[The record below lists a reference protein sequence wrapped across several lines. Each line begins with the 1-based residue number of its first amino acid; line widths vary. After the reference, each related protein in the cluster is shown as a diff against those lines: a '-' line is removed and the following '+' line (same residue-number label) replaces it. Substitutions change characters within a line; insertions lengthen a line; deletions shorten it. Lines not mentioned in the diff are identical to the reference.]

1 MEDEKEASFRKLIKK
16 VEPDKPGADFTRAV
30 MNRVQAESELD
41 LAQEAALIQ
50 LLQAHTLVENPSAH
64 FSRRV
69 MNRVMVSH
77 AKPMEPIISPQ
88 TWYMIAASLLV
99 VVLFC
104 LLGLPAKPA
113 QHTLSDMDRFLS
125 YVEGTLDAL
134 PISYLFTLF
143 AVSTLMVTDYY
154 LRRTLKA
161 TY

>member
-1 MEDEKEASFRKLIKK
+1 MSWISLSVNVFIYNRIIPNSVGSVGRIKG
-16 VEPDKPGADFTRAV
+16 E
-30 MNRVQAESELD
+30 
-41 LAQEAALIQ
+41 
-50 LLQAHTLVENPSAH
+50 TL
-64 FSRRV
+64 FSGKQV
-69 MNRVMVSH
+69 V
-77 AKPMEPIISPQ
+77 
-88 TWYMIAASLLV
+88 LV